1 MDPNKQV
8 SRIDPNGL
16 YRLKSIVRSKAGP
29 PPLID
34 VSPSTWWAG
43 VASGCFPKPL
53 RQGKRMTF
61 WRGSDLL
68 AYVQNMGSGQAG
80 GEGSHEK

>member
-1 MDPNKQV
+1 MQNT

-16 YRLKSIVRSKAGP
+16 YRIKSIVRTKAGP
-29 PPLID
+29 PPIFD

-43 VASGCFPKPL
+43 VKSGRFPKPVRL
-53 RQGKRMTF
+53 GERMTC

-68 AYVQNMGSGQAG
+68 AYAESLGGGQAV
-80 GEGSHEK
+80 

>member
-1 MDPNKQV
+1 MQNS

-16 YRLKSIVRSKAGP
+16 YRIKSIVRTKAGG

-34 VSPSTWWAG
+34 VSPSTWWLM
-43 VASGCFPKPL
+43 VK
-53 RQGKRMTF
+53 QGRAPAPVRNGRMTF

-68 AYVQNMGSGQAG
+68 ALVERVGGGQAA
-80 GEGSHEK
+80 

>member
-1 MDPNKQV
+1 MPNT

-16 YRLKSIVRSKAGP
+16 YRVKSIVRHKDNPAP
-29 PPLID
+29 FID

-43 VASGCFPKPL
+43 VKTGRFPAPVHM
-53 RQGKRMTF
+53 GERMTC

-68 AYVQNMGSGQAG
+68 AFANSLG
-80 GEGSHEK
+80 GGAVA